1 MQKMFKAYLQ
11 TIVVILDVKSEAA
24 NVLTVSLIFRI
35 IFDGCPKKKTLVF
48 NLGVYGSGFFFT

>member
-1 MQKMFKAYLQ
+1 MQKMFTAYLQ

-35 IFDGCPKKKTLVF
+35 IFDGCPKKKDF
-48 NLGVYGSGFFFT
+48 GF